1 MSLVELLNV
10 NSRQLQQQNKIYG
23 VVVGIVRDI
32 KDPKGLGRVKVDFPW
47 LAEEAEAVAISSD
60 EDRAH
65 SYWARIAT
73 LMAGK
78 GRGTYFVPEV
88 DDEVLVAFEHGDPD
102 RPFVIGMLWNV
113 EDTPPESMDG
123 KGKNHVR
130 SIHSRS
136 GHVITLDDNVDDQ
149 KAKLTVQSQG
159 GHQIVLDDDSGQG
172 KVELKTKAGH
182 VITMDDAGGTVT
194 LSDKVGNKLV
204 LDANA
209 NSLTVQTSGNQ
220 DQSVGGNLTINVTG
234 TATISAP
241 SGVTI
246 DSTSIKLGSSAA
258 LTLVNDMFLDI
269 FNAHFHVGNL
279 GAPTSPPTIPAIKN
293 VQSTIFTKGA

>member
-10 NSRQLQQQNKIYG
+10 NSGQPRRQNRMYG

-32 KDPKGLGRVKVDFPW
+32 KDPDGLGRVKVDFPW
-47 LAEEAEAVAISSD
+47 LAEEADEVAVSSD

-78 GRGTYFVPEV
+78 ERGTFFIPEV
-88 DDEVLVAFEHGDPD
+88 GDEVLVAFEHGDPD

-123 KGKNHVR
+123 EGKNHIR
-130 SIHSRS
+130 SIRSRS
-136 GHVITLDDNVDDQ
+136 GHTITMNDNTDDR
-149 KAKLTVQSQG
+149 KAGLTVQSQG
-159 GHQIVLDDDSGQG
+159 GHEIVLDDADGRG
-172 KVELKTKAGH
+172 KIELKTGSGH
-182 VITMDDAGGTVT
+182 IITMDDAGGTVT
-194 LSDKVGNKLV
+194 LSDKSGNKLV

-209 NSLTVQTSGNQ
+209 NSLTVQTGGNQ

-234 TATISAP
+234 SATISAP

-258 LTLVNDMFLDI
+258 LTLVNDTFLDI
-269 FNAHFHVGNL
+269 FNAHFHVGNM

>member
-102 RPFVIGMLWNV
+102 RPFVIGMLWNA

-123 KGKNHVR
+123 EGKNHVR

-136 GHVITLDDNVDDQ
+136 GHVITMDDNVDDQ
-149 KAKLTVQSQG
+149 KAKLTVRSQG

-194 LSDKVGNKLV
+194 LSDKAGNKLV

-258 LTLVNDMFLDI
+258 LTLVNDTFLDI